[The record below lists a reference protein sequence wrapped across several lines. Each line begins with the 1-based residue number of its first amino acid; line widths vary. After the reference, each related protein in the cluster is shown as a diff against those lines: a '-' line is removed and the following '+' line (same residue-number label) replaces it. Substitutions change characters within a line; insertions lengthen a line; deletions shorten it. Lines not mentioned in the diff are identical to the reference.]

1 MNLQVRVIGIAIST
15 GNSSGV
21 AVGAKEGRGGEE
33 EEEGDRVEGGMKTST
48 NNDSSSLWR
57 VGCSPHVPGPLGR
70 V

>member
-21 AVGAKEGRGGEE
+21 AVGAKEE

-57 VGCSPHVPGPLGR
+57 VGCSPRVPGPLGR